1 MFLSKSFYFAL
12 FTLSVPV
19 MSNSQNNPVQSG
31 CTAPTTQV
39 IAHRG
44 YWDTHGSAQNSL
56 ASLEKADEIGAYG
69 SECDVYL
76 CPDGELMVFHDP
88 HVNVNGTMR
97 EIERTPSTVLRQA
110 VLANGETMPTFAA
123 YLDKFKQCKQTK
135 LIIELKAQKI
145 DKRESETLAAKIVE
159 W

>member
-69 SECDVYL
+69 RL
-76 CPDGELMVFHDP
+76 PLPGRGTDGFP
-88 HVNVNGTMR
+88 R
-97 EIERTPSTVLRQA
+97 SAR
-110 VLANGETMPTFAA
+110 
-123 YLDKFKQCKQTK
+123 QCKRHD
-135 LIIELKAQKI
+135 AG
-145 DKRESETLAAKIVE
+145 DRANPFDRPAASGACQR
-159 W
+159 

>member
-69 SECDVYL
+69 SECA
-76 CPDGELMVFHDP
+76 
-88 HVNVNGTMR
+88 R
-97 EIERTPSTVLRQA
+97 
-110 VLANGETMPTFAA
+110 
-123 YLDKFKQCKQTK
+123 QCKRHD
-135 LIIELKAQKI
+135 AG
-145 DKRESETLAAKIVE
+145 DRANPFDRPAASGACQR
-159 W
+159 